1 MPPRRHK
8 AVTLGMAA
16 QKPRL
21 SAPKLASAL
30 RRAARGASTA
40 GARAG
45 GTLVLVAE
53 NQPTLFEVVGG
64 HLDRDAVAGQ
74 GLDAVLFHLAGG
86 VGHDLVT
93 CIELHAVARIGKD
106 FGDQSFEL
114 DQLFFRHSVYLQI
127 DRRLMLVAVWVELV
141 RSGLATQERNALDS
155 LRLAAALRRAVR
167 LRSVG
172 LQGASLTTTTAV
184 TARTFR
190 CRGRFMGPRGVQ
202 ARRWPSRAMLLP
214 GARLAM
220 PLGTAVFPG
229 KCDADQPLD
238 IAEIAHLLGACDQRD
253 RDSVGAGARGAA
265 DAMDIGLGH
274 VGQIE
279 IHDMADPTDI
289 AARGIDVDG
298 DHGTDFAGA
307 ERRKHPLAVVLRLVA
322 VNGIRRDPGL
332 C

>member
-30 RRAARGASTA
+30 RRAARGASAA
-40 GARAG
+40 GSRAG

-53 NQPTLFEVVGG
+53 NQPTLFEVVRG

-114 DQLFFRHSVYLQI
+114 DQFFFRHSVYLQI

-172 LQGASLTTTTAV
+172 LQRASLTTTAAV

-202 ARRWPSRAMLLP
+202 ARRWPSRAMLLLP
-214 GARLAM
+214 GACLAM

-229 KCDADQPLD
+229 KRDADQPFD
-238 IAEIAHLLGACDQRD
+238 IAEIAHLLGARDQRD
-253 RDSVGAGARGAA
+253 RNSVGAGARGAA
-265 DAMDIGLGH
+265 DAMDIG
-274 VGQIE
+274 
-279 IHDMADPTDI
+279 
-289 AARGIDVDG
+289 
-298 DHGTDFAGA
+298 
-307 ERRKHPLAVVLRLVA
+307 
-322 VNGIRRDPGL
+322 
-332 C
+332 